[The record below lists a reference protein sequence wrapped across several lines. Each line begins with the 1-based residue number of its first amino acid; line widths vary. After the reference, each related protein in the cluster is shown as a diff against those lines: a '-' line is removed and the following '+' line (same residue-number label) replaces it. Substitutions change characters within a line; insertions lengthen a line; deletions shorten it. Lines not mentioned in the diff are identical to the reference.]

1 MNKHSSNQDIQF
13 GQGYQTLQG
22 NIDYYRHDILKNS
35 NRRNLNQGR
44 MPQKLWP
51 NGRPR
56 GSLEKFSGH
65 TRRKYVYIEPQGL
78 YAGIQGRSIQRQNR
92 ISTTTDVNKS
102 LEQPY
107 AQQPKEQA
115 KSMSSEQIV
124 KAIEKLS
131 KRFGV
136 PFTMKGHKEQFV
148 NYVNNSKE
156 LKETLTK
163 YTKKP
168 QSLHYNSVPP
178 TAPVD
183 GVRMK
188 VPLSNPFHNMSVK
201 DSAEGIVNSKLFS
214 SVEPL
219 PVRKHLFAYM

>member
-56 GSLEKFSGH
+56 GSLEKFSVPQEVRVH
-65 TRRKYVYIEPQGL
+65 RATRTLRGDPRKVDPEAKPDL
-78 YAGIQGRSIQRQNR
+78 HHD
-92 ISTTTDVNKS
+92 DVNKS

-156 LKETLTK
+156 LRETLTK

-188 VPLSNPFHNMSVK
+188 VPLSYPFHNMSVK